1 MHGQTSIKKG
11 KYNQPLL
18 RNVPYVKKKYYKRY
32 QLKSNA
38 GGRKYGRLVETRIS
52 CTVSGRGS

>member
-1 MHGQTSIKKG
+1 MKIPST
-11 KYNQPLL
+11 LL

-38 GGRKYGRLVETRIS
+38 EGRKYGRLAETRIS